1 MTILRNVVALLA
13 LALLLFLAL
22 TNAAPVK
29 LSAFGYQTPELPL
42 FVFLLVFFAL
52 GYLLAALAGAVRQT
66 SLRRQVARLE
76 RDLAQ
81 RSGPGS
87 AGPSAG
93 HDTSGGN

>member
-13 LALLLFLAL
+13 LGLLLVLAL

-42 FVFLLVFFAL
+42 FVFLLIFFAL

-66 SLRRQVARLE
+66 TLRRQVARLE
-76 RDLAQ
+76 RELA
-81 RSGPGS
+81 RGGRGADS
-87 AGPSAG
+87 AAG
-93 HDTSGGN
+93 GGVAGGN

>member
-76 RDLAQ
+76 RELAQ
-81 RSGPGS
+81 RGGSGS
-87 AGPSAG
+87 AAFSAG
-93 HDTSGGN
+93 NDAGGGN